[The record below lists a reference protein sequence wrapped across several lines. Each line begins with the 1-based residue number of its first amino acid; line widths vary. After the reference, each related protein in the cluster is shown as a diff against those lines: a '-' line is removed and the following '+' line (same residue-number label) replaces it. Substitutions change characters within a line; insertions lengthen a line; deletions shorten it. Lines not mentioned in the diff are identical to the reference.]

1 MRLGGVSLGGPLE
14 VVPSNSSKCGTV
26 ELCVFLVKSDDMARG
41 EVILRSIIFSLV
53 LGAQ

>member
-26 ELCVFLVKSDDMARG
+26 ELCVSLVKSDDMARG